1 MIQFWL
7 KQIKTNKKIFIFQK
21 VTGITLE
28 EFAKKPSPFI
38 DKGDL
43 ISKSL
48 QPKHY
53 RLIIHPIFEDQHHP
67 FTFNGTVWIVL
78 TAKKGNNLR
87 KIELNVKE
95 LQINDEDVDVYRS
108 YRTPTLDYKNLL
120 DWDDDEDEIIIQRR
134 KRQEENFNATT
145 DEVLNETTI
154 SSIEDE
160 TTTKSSESS
169 TVSSNKNDENEDENT
184 AAVELNRI
192 GNGQTFYFW
201 YFLLY
206 KIVYIE
212 KLQTVTKKMKK

>member
-1 MIQFWL
+1 MYY
-7 KQIKTNKKIFIFQK
+7 NNNIFFQK

-95 LQINDEDVDVYRS
+95 LHINDEDVDVYRS
-108 YRTPTLDYKNLL
+108 YRTPTSDYKNLL

-134 KRQEENFNATT
+134 KRQEENTNATT

-160 TTTKSSESS
+160 ISTTRSSESS
-169 TVSSNKNDENEDENT
+169 TVPITKNDENEDENT

-192 GNGQTFYFW
+192 GNGQTFIFEFYFI
-201 YFLLY
+201 Y
-206 KIVYIE
+206 KIVNY